1 MTVTTPDKIEA
12 VYVTK
17 SVVPVACTVPK
28 AVCETF
34 VPSVVTV
41 NTSLCVLSLP
51 SVATTK
57 YFTDVTVS
65 ELISEFKSGNLREIF
80 GCGTAAVIA
89 PISSF
94 GYKDERFEIREV
106 ENSYA
111 DSLKTSIVNIQQN
124 LSEDS
129 HGWRYKILD

>member
-1 MTVTTPDKIEA
+1 MSIVFRLGEKLVTPKTSDTILDGVTRNSVIQAAKDQGIE
-12 VYVTK
+12 V
-17 SVVPVACTVPK
+17 
-28 AVCETF
+28 EER
-34 VPSVVTV
+34 
-41 NTSLCVLSLP
+41 
-51 SVATTK
+51 
-57 YFTDVTVS
+57 DITVS

-94 GYKDERFEIREV
+94 GYKDERFEIREI

-129 HGWRYKILD
+129 HGWRHKILD